1 MEFFQKVMRTNE
13 IKNQINEIKQWEE
26 KIKREDLRF
35 KTKNYTVIFNNMKR
49 QDLLLKVFIMVKLI
63 QMKLKWIKAIC

>member
-1 MEFFQKVMRTNE
+1 MRTNE

-35 KTKNYTVIFNNMKR
+35 KTKN
-49 QDLLLKVFIMVKLI
+49 
-63 QMKLKWIKAIC
+63 